1 MTTKIKDFEFSSG
14 FNNKSQDNKSSN
26 SIVHKLV
33 SSTTLIALGA
43 GLAIGGTQF
52 FTAKSGAET
61 ITKSSILP
69 LAETISSPANA
80 IQVPSNFVAAVVQ
93 QVGPAVVRIDAQR
106 TVENQVPEALNDPFF
121 RRFFGEQI
129 PNIPDRQIQSGT
141 GSGFIIDSK
150 GEIITAAVVQQVG
163 PAVVRIDAQRTVE
176 NQVPEA
182 LNDPFFRRFFGEQI
196 PNIPDR
202 QIQSGTGSGFIID
215 SKGEIITNAHV
226 VDGAS
231 KVTVTLKDGRQFE
244 GKVVGK
250 DPVTDV
256 AVIHI
261 EAENLPTVKLGNSEQ
276 LQPGEWAIAI
286 GNPLGLDS
294 TVTTGIIS
302 ATGRSS
308 AQIGVP
314 DKRVEFIQTDAAINP
329 GNSGGPLL
337 NQNGEV
343 IGVNTAILQ
352 GAQGLGFAIPINTV
366 QQIAAEL
373 VANGKVEHPFL
384 GIQMLTLTPELKN
397 ELNSD
402 PNSGIIINQDQGVLI
417 MGVVPNSPA
426 ENAGLRAGDVIEKVN
441 GETVKASE
449 QVQQAVNRERVG
461 SQLNLELSRN
471 GKPLNLNVRA
481 GALSPQS

>member
-52 FTAKSGAET
+52 FNAKSGAE
-61 ITKSSILP
+61 ILTKSSIIP
-69 LAETISSPANA
+69 LGETISSPANA
-80 IQVPSNFVAAVVQ
+80 IQVPSNFV
-93 QVGPAVVRIDAQR
+93 
-106 TVENQVPEALNDPFF
+106 
-121 RRFFGEQI
+121 
-129 PNIPDRQIQSGT
+129 
-141 GSGFIIDSK
+141 
-150 GEIITAAVVQQVG
+150 AAVVQQVG

-417 MGVVPNSPA
+417 MRVVPNSPA

-481 GALSPQS
+481 GALSAIEN

>member
-43 GLAIGGTQF
+43 GLALSGTQF
-52 FTAKSGAET
+52 FNAKSGAEI

-80 IQVPSNFVAAVVQ
+80 IQVPSNFV
-93 QVGPAVVRIDAQR
+93 
-106 TVENQVPEALNDPFF
+106 
-121 RRFFGEQI
+121 
-129 PNIPDRQIQSGT
+129 
-141 GSGFIIDSK
+141 
-150 GEIITAAVVQQVG
+150 AAVVQQVG

>member
-26 SIVHKLV
+26 SIVQKLV

-43 GLAIGGTQF
+43 GLAIGGTQLF
-52 FTAKSGAET
+52 NAKLGAET
-61 ITKSSILP
+61 LTKSSILP

-129 PNIPDRQIQSGT
+129 PNIP
-141 GSGFIIDSK
+141 
-150 GEIITAAVVQQVG
+150 E
-163 PAVVRIDAQRTVE
+163 
-176 NQVPEA
+176 
-182 LNDPFFRRFFGEQI
+182 
-196 PNIPDR
+196 R

-441 GETVKASE
+441 GETVTASE